1 MSRTPLRDRK
11 LPDYTRGEDI
21 ANMVTH
27 IVGGALGVVVLV
39 LGVILAALHHN
50 VWGVVGGSLY
60 GASMIALYSVS
71 SIYHGLKPG
80 MGKKVMQVI
89 DHCTIYF
96 LIAGTYTPI
105 LLSSIRP
112 VYPALAWVIFGVE

>member
-1 MSRTPLRDRK
+1 MTRTPLKDRR

-27 IVGGALGVVVLV
+27 IIGGALGIAILV
-39 LGVILAALHHN
+39 FAIIIPALHGN
-50 VWGVVGGSLY
+50 VWGVVGGSIY
-60 GASMIALYSVS
+60 GASLVTLYSVS
-71 SIYHGLKPG
+71 SVYHGLRPG

-89 DHCTIYF
+89 DHCMIYF

-105 LLSSIRP
+105 LLSSVRRE
-112 VYPALAWVIFGVE
+112 YPALALSLIHI

>member
-1 MSRTPLRDRK
+1 MLCILKSRSIPALVGAAI
-11 LPDYTRGEDI
+11 YG
-21 ANMVTH
+21 VS
-27 IVGGALGVVVLV
+27 IVC
-39 LGVILAALHHN
+39 
-50 VWGVVGGSLY
+50 LY
-60 GASMIALYSVS
+60 CMS

-105 LLSSIRP
+105 LLSGFLP
-112 VYPALAWVIFGVE
+112 VYPGICWGLL